1 MNTLVKSVPMLLS
14 ITFLSSFTYVKATE
28 VEMPH
33 GSPNPNQNKR
43 TYSPK
48 TVQRQTPTRSMTGSR
63 LQDEERGSQASN
75 NSQLKVHGLL
85 KDQLDQILTQSQLTS
100 LDVSSSQI
108 IDQELLLV
116 GQHLLKLRALNVSDS
131 PITNEGL
138 KTLGALTDQELL
150 NLSGTKVNSDGL
162 EFVLEFPKLQ
172 EINLTRIILSKNFL
186 DRLSSKRGL
195 KVIYDKQNVF

>member
-138 KTLGALTDQELL
+138 KTLGALTDQEML